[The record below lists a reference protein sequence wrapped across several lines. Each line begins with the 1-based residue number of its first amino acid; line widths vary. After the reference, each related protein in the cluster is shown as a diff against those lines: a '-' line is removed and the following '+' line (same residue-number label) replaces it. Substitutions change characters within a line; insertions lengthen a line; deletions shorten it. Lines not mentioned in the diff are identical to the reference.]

1 MPPCAPMCTHMPP
14 CAPMCPHV
22 PPCAP
27 MHLGLHK
34 VFPVTSPSSFR
45 YLCIKFILHPS
56 PPSPPLSFRS
66 VWLWTRLLATSSQ
79 WLHRCEQMFWGGNSG
94 YRNGSTFARSAFVRS
109 TSFISAFVRSKFV
122 GSAFRGRDVP
132 ALVGRQGAYPY
143 PCAVTLAVVKRR
155 WLRRFIHSHG
165 TRFNHVTHMG
175 RTDHVGRINHVTTH
189 MGPPPGS
196 HEPQPLP

>member
-1 MPPCAPMCTHMPP
+1 MPPCAPMCTHM
-14 CAPMCPHV
+14 

-56 PPSPPLSFRS
+56 LPPPRSPSGLCGSGRGHSGHPRSSCTGVNTSFG
-66 VWLWTRLLATSSQ
+66 LGTRGRT
-79 WLHRCEQMFWGGNSG
+79 G
-94 YRNGSTFARSAFVRS
+94 SAFVRS
-109 TSFISAFVRSKFV
+109 AFVGSTFFGSTFV
-122 GSAFRGRDVP
+122 GSAFVGSAFLGSAFGGGDVP

-155 WLRRFIHSHG
+155 WLRRFNHSHG